1 MLILNSSSRESGR
14 RGSFLADT
22 ASPPNHDLERV
33 SAEIHKQF
41 GIYADGPLLPSQW
54 GLCPRG
60 LVGADRRVRR
70 GPSLGELTP
79 AGASNSQVT
88 LHSDQA
94 TDDEGILS
102 LRLFRNR
109 SLTPIFSFTP
119 SDSGMTLKELYGQH

>member
-1 MLILNSSSRESGR
+1 MLILNSSSRELGR
-14 RGSFLADT
+14 RGRLLAES
-22 ASPPNHDLERV
+22 ASPPDHDLERD
-33 SAEIHKQF
+33 SADITKQF
-41 GIYADGPLLPSQW
+41 DHVNASPLLPSQW

-79 AGASNSQVT
+79 AGASNSRVT
-88 LHSDQA
+88 LHADQA

-119 SDSGMTLKELYGQH
+119 SDSGMTFNKIK